1 MYKTLGF
8 KWLHEVFCP
17 AFAFVTADR
26 KVARNPQRFIHVPL
40 PTIKKMK
47 NQIHI
52 DKDFGW
58 FIGGF
63 DNNEKHRHYALQ
75 LSIPL
80 EGQITIITSKNTI
93 KTDKPIIIKSNV
105 VHQISSDNQH
115 FLLLINPA
123 STIGHYWNQLSN
135 SEIREISNEPTTKLR
150 DMITGHDKN
159 KSLISDLNSIIT
171 EYDCFCSSAIHKG
184 DERMNIALE
193 FLTANS
199 EQIVPVEDVAN
210 HCNLSSSRFL
220 HLFKEQTGIT
230 YRRAQLWNKLM
241 KGITQFGKVS
251 LTEIAHC
258 NGFSDSAHF
267 SRTFKENFGFS
278 PRDFLKISQFV
289 QV

>member
-1 MYKTLGF
+1 
-8 KWLHEVFCP
+8 
-17 AFAFVTADR
+17 
-26 KVARNPQRFIHVPL
+26 
-40 PTIKKMK
+40 
-47 NQIHI
+47 
-52 DKDFGW
+52 
-58 FIGGF
+58 
-63 DNNEKHRHYALQ
+63 
-75 LSIPL
+75 
-80 EGQITIITSKNTI
+80 
-93 KTDKPIIIKSNV
+93 
-105 VHQISSDNQH
+105 
-115 FLLLINPA
+115 
-123 STIGHYWNQLSN
+123 
-135 SEIREISNEPTTKLR
+135 
-150 DMITGHDKN
+150 MITGHDKN

>member
-1 MYKTLGF
+1 
-8 KWLHEVFCP
+8 
-17 AFAFVTADR
+17 
-26 KVARNPQRFIHVPL
+26 
-40 PTIKKMK
+40 MK

-63 DNNEKHRHYALQ
+63 DNNQEHRHYALQ

-80 EGQITIITSKNTI
+80 DGRITISSSQKTI
-93 KTDKPIIIKSNV
+93 KSDKPVLIKSNV
-105 VHQISSDNQH
+105 LHQVSSENQH
-115 FLLLINPA
+115 FLLLVNPA

-135 SEIREISNEPTTKLR
+135 SEIKEISNEPTTKLR
-150 DMITGHDKN
+150 DLIMGHDQN
-159 KSLISDLNSIIT
+159 ISLISDLNSIISK
-171 EYDCFCSSAIHKG
+171 YDCFCSSAIHKG
-184 DERMNIALE
+184 DERINSALLY
-193 FLTANS
+193 LTTNS
-199 EQIVPVEDVAN
+199 EKIVPLEEIAN

-241 KGITQFGKVS
+241 QGITHFGKMP
-251 LTEIAHC
+251 LTEIAHY

>member
-1 MYKTLGF
+1 
-8 KWLHEVFCP
+8 
-17 AFAFVTADR
+17 
-26 KVARNPQRFIHVPL
+26 
-40 PTIKKMK
+40 MK

-52 DKDFGW
+52 DRDFGW

-63 DNNEKHRHYALQ
+63 DNNQKHRHYALQ

-80 EGQITIITSKNTI
+80 GGKIAILTSKNTI
-93 KTDKPIIIKSNV
+93 KTDSPILIKSNV
-105 VHQISSDNQH
+105 IHQISSDNQH

-135 SEIREISNEPTTKLR
+135 SEITEISNEPTTKLR
-150 DMITGHDKN
+150 DLIMGPDKN
-159 KSLISDLNSIIT
+159 KSLISELNSIVT

-184 DERMNIALE
+184 DERINKALAY
-193 FLTANS
+193 LTANS
-199 EQIVPVEDVAN
+199 EQIVSVEDVAK
-210 HCNLSSSRFL
+210 HCHLSSSRFL

-230 YRRAQLWNKLM
+230 YRRAQLWNKLT
-241 KGITQFGKVS
+241 KGIAQFGQMS
-251 LTEIAHC
+251 LTEIAHH